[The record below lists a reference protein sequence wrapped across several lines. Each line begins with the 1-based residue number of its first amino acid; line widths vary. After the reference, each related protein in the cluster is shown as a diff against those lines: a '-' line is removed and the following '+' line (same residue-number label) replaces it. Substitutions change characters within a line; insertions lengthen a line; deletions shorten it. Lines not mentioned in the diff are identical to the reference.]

1 MNTCWRQR
9 SIQLVDTI
17 VQRTSTIMK
26 HRRDSMRAMIT
37 GKKIARNSLVAS
49 LRKFMAT
56 SPMTTTM
63 SMLPALVKVS
73 MGCSVSHHSRNQT
86 AMQELGNLRL
96 NLHSV
101 AEGTAQTTA
110 TL

>member
-1 MNTCWRQR
+1 
-9 SIQLVDTI
+9 
-17 VQRTSTIMK
+17 
-26 HRRDSMRAMIT
+26 
-37 GKKIARNSLVAS
+37 
-49 LRKFMAT
+49 
-56 SPMTTTM
+56 
-63 SMLPALVKVS
+63 MLLALVKVL